1 MNCIRVFFWATLFGL
16 LLLCTLS
23 SSATSQEKQLAQ
35 LATYRGMFV
44 VKQGTTSDPSLTVD
58 LVREVSGVAANKKIS
73 NHNRTLRVFLKDD
86 EHHVSR
92 VVIESAKPHLFYQLN
107 GNYAVSSETATLGWN
122 SETHLSFEGVS
133 SSGYPTWFDLNIR
146 DLIIHEEIISG
157 FLPANQERVIN
168 PD

>member
-1 MNCIRVFFWATLFGL
+1 MRVFVWVILFGTL
-16 LLLCTLS
+16 LLYVLHS
-23 SSATSQEKQLAQ
+23 PATSQEKQLAQ

-58 LVREVSGVAANKKIS
+58 LVREMSGVAAHKKIP

-92 VVIESAKPHLFYQLN
+92 VLIESAKPHLFYQLN
-107 GNYAVSSETATLGWN
+107 GNYAVSPETTALGWN
-122 SETHLSFEGVS
+122 SETHMSFEGVN

-146 DLIIHEEIISG
+146 DLTIHEEIISG
-157 FLPANQERVIN
+157 LLPADQERVI
-168 PD
+168 DLD